1 MRVSCHSR
9 TNCLNPV
16 VLQALTIPMNFLRD
30 FEDEKW
36 ERKFLSRSEVKSR
49 RMSLLKSSASS
60 VKGDITR
67 K

>member
-1 MRVSCHSR
+1 
-9 TNCLNPV
+9 V

-49 RMSLLKSSASS
+49 RMSVLKSSASFN
-60 VKGDITR
+60 KGDLTR